1 MIKRTLLFT
10 TPAYLSTRFE
20 QLVVKMREAEEEIR
34 IPMEDIGVLVL
45 ESPEVTLTAAALAKL
60 TAYNAAVVV
69 CNVTNSDLLSI
80 HNNEGTKD
88 EADEM

>member
-34 IPMEDIGVLVL
+34 IPMEDIGVLML
-45 ESPEVTLTAAALAKL
+45 ESPK
-60 TAYNAAVVV
+60 
-69 CNVTNSDLLSI
+69 
-80 HNNEGTKD
+80 
-88 EADEM
+88 